1 MLLDELGAS
10 TDPAEGSAL
19 ARSIMLHLLSR
30 QYLTVATTH
39 YDDLKAFA
47 HTTSGLSNAS
57 LDLDPVTRVPTY
69 HLTVGIPGGSNAL
82 AVAEHLGLPADII
95 KRARDLMG
103 KGTQELETLL
113 EDLGRE
119 RTTLARAHTNLEEK
133 RRSLEVIEADIE
145 VRNSQVRAEE
155 RRLIESTRDIVV
167 SEAADLQREI
177 RLATAELRK
186 ARTREGI
193 EQGKAA
199 VAAVQERLKS
209 ELWHTERQEPTGED
223 VRIKAGDTVLLKEA
237 GLRATV
243 MSVAPETGQVE
254 VQAGRVRLTIGVGG
268 LEKVAEGPAAASPK
282 FVPLTKQVTRP
293 VSLQIDLRGKRADE
307 IEPVLDNYLNTA
319 SVAGLNEV
327 RVIHGMATGTVRKIV
342 REFLSSHPLVSSFR
356 PGDRGE
362 GGDGA
367 TVVRL

>member
-1 MLLDELGAS
+1 MALSGLPIPADAESEVPLFDGIYADIGDEQNIEQTISTFSWHISNIVRIINSCTDDSSLVLLDELGAS

-30 QYLTVATTH
+30 HTLTVATTH

-57 LDLDPVTRVPTY
+57 LDLDPVTLRATY

-113 EDLGRE
+113 DDLGRE
-119 RTTLARAHTNLEEK
+119 RTTLARAHTDLEKK

-145 VRNSQVRAEE
+145 ARNSQVRAEE

-167 SEAADLQREI
+167 REAADLQREI

-186 ARTREGI
+186 ARRHARGSSR
-193 EQGKAA
+193 G
-199 VAAVQERLKS
+199 RLPS
-209 ELWHTERQEPTGED
+209 RQS
-223 VRIKAGDTVLLKEA
+223 K
-237 GLRATV
+237 
-243 MSVAPETGQVE
+243 
-254 VQAGRVRLTIGVGG
+254 
-268 LEKVAEGPAAASPK
+268 
-282 FVPLTKQVTRP
+282 
-293 VSLQIDLRGKRADE
+293 ID
-307 IEPVLDNYLNTA
+307 
-319 SVAGLNEV
+319 
-327 RVIHGMATGTVRKIV
+327 
-342 REFLSSHPLVSSFR
+342 
-356 PGDRGE
+356 
-362 GGDGA
+362 
-367 TVVRL
+367 